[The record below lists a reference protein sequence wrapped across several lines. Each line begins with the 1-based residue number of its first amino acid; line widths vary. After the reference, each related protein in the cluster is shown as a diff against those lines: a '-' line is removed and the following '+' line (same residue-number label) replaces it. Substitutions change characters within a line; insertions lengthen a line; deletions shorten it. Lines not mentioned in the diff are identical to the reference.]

1 MAAYLLYKGVL
12 LSIKRFMGKSMQEDN
27 GRQNMPVNAE
37 ASKKAETTLLLVDDD
52 PLIIDGLGF
61 VLRKQFNLIT
71 ADSRHQAIERL
82 NQANALPSLALID
95 LGLPPYP
102 HKPDEGFALIRE
114 LLSLHPNM
122 KVLVLSGQDNDVNI
136 QHALTI
142 GAVDFIAKPAEPDLL
157 VARLRHHQ
165 RLHEIDQRRDAQ
177 KTVSIIG
184 DSVAMQMVNN
194 QIAQFA
200 NSPFPVLIEG
210 PSGTG
215 KELVARAL
223 HENSVRSNEP
233 YLAINCAAIAPDLL
247 EAQLFG
253 HAKGAF
259 TGATQEHKGF
269 FIEAGKGTLLLDE
282 IGELP
287 MALQGKLLR
296 VIESGEFY
304 RIGETKEL
312 RSQARIIA
320 ATNKTLSEEVKSGQ
334 FRNDLYHRLS
344 ILNIQLP
351 ALNVRGDD
359 VFLLLNTFIDAY
371 ADTVS
376 PFVLDDGARELWQQY
391 DYPGNVR
398 ELRNIVIRLG
408 TKYPGQS
415 VDKDQLSAELETQL
429 SATALAENATSV
441 SDEMITQK
449 IQADEFDLD
458 ALLGEVESR
467 SIRIALEMNDNNV
480 SKAAKALKINR
491 TTLYSRVQKLGSY

>member
-1 MAAYLLYKGVL
+1 MPENELQKPSVNTKTS
-12 LSIKRFMGKSMQEDN
+12 LSTAN
-27 GRQNMPVNAE
+27 
-37 ASKKAETTLLLVDDD
+37 LLLVDDD
-52 PLIIDGLGF
+52 PLILEGLGF
-61 VLRKQFNLIT
+61 MLRKHYKVIT
-71 ADSRHQAIERL
+71 ADSRPQALEKV
-82 NQANALPSLALID
+82 NQADELPSLALID

-102 HKPDEGFALIRE
+102 HKPDEGFTLIRE
-114 LLSLHPNM
+114 LLSLQPNM

-157 VARLRHHQ
+157 LARLQHHQ
-165 RLHEIDQRRDAQ
+165 RLHEIDQRRDSQ

-194 QIAQFA
+194 QISQFA
-200 NSPFPVLIEG
+200 DSPFPVLIEG
-210 PSGTG
+210 ASGTG
-215 KELVARAL
+215 KELVAKAL
-223 HENSVRSNEP
+223 HENSKRSAEP
-233 YLAINCAAIAPDLL
+233 FMAINCAAIAPDLL

-259 TGATQEHKGF
+259 TGAVQEHQGF

-296 VIESGEFY
+296 VIESGQFY
-304 RIGETKEL
+304 RIGETREMQ
-312 RSQARIIA
+312 SQARIIA
-320 ATNKTLSEEVKSGQ
+320 ATNKVLSDEVKNDN

-344 ILNIQLP
+344 ILNIELP
-351 ALNVRGDD
+351 ALSARGDD
-359 VFLLLNTFIDAY
+359 VFLLLNVFMDSY

-415 VDKDQLSAELETQL
+415 VNKIQLSAELETQL
-429 SATALAENATSV
+429 SANSLAENVTSV
-441 SDEMITQK
+441 SDETIAQE
-449 IQADEFDLD
+449 IRADEFDLD
-458 ALLGEVESR
+458 KLLGEIESR
-467 SIRIALEMNDNNV
+467 SIRIALEMNNNNV
-480 SKAAKALKINR
+480 SKAAKALRINR
-491 TTLYSRVQKLGSY
+491 TTLYSRVQKLGTG

>member
-1 MAAYLLYKGVL
+1 MPENNQQG
-12 LSIKRFMGKSMQEDN
+12 LS
-27 GRQNMPVNAE
+27 VNADLSAKE
-37 ASKKAETTLLLVDDD
+37 KATLLLVDDD
-52 PLIIDGLGF
+52 PLIIEGLGF
-61 VLRKQFNLIT
+61 MLRKHYKLIT
-71 ADSRHQAIERL
+71 AESRHQAIQKINEE
-82 NQANALPSLALID
+82 QGLPSLALID

-102 HKPDEGFALIRE
+102 HKPDEGFTLIRE
-114 LLSLHPNM
+114 LLSLQPNM

-157 VARLRHHQ
+157 LARLQHHQ
-165 RLHEIDQRRDAQ
+165 RLHEIDQQRDAQ

-184 DSVAMQMVNN
+184 DSVVMQVVNN
-194 QIAQFA
+194 QIKQFA
-200 NSPFPVLIEG
+200 DSPFPVLIEG
-210 PSGTG
+210 ASGTG
-215 KELVARAL
+215 KELVARSL
-223 HENSVRSNEP
+223 HENSIRSTEP
-233 YLAINCAAIAPDLL
+233 FLAINCAAIAPDLL

-269 FIEAGKGTLLLDE
+269 FIEVGQGTLLLDE

-287 MALQGKLLR
+287 MTLQSKLLR

-304 RIGETKEL
+304 RVGETKEQQ
-312 RSQARIIA
+312 SQARIVT
-320 ATNKTLSEEVKSGQ
+320 ATNKNLADEVKNGD

-351 ALNVRGDD
+351 ALNLRGAD
-359 VFLLLNTFIDAY
+359 VFLLLNTFIEAY

-376 PFVLDDGARELWQQY
+376 PFVLDESARELWQQY

-415 VDKDQLSAELETQL
+415 VNKEQLIAELETEL
-429 SATALAENATSV
+429 SASELAENATSV
-441 SDEMITQK
+441 SDEMIMQK
-449 IQADEFDLD
+449 MRADEFDLD
-458 ALLGEVESR
+458 ELIDEIESR

-491 TTLYSRVQKLGSY
+491 TTLYSRVQKLGSH

>member
-1 MAAYLLYKGVL
+1 
-12 LSIKRFMGKSMQEDN
+12 MGKSMPENKQ
-27 GRQNMPVNAE
+27 QNSSVKNTAG
-37 ASKKAETTLLLVDDD
+37 LLLVDDD
-52 PLIIDGLGF
+52 PLIIEGLGF
-61 VLRKQFNLIT
+61 VLRKQYKLIT
-71 ADSRHQAIERL
+71 AESRQQAIEKIS
-82 NQANALPSLALID
+82 QAEGLPGLALID
-95 LGLPPYP
+95 LGLPPFP

-114 LLSLHPNM
+114 LLSLQPNM

-157 VARLRHHQ
+157 LARLQHHQ
-165 RLHEIDQRRDAQ
+165 RLHEIDQQRDKQ
-177 KTVSIIG
+177 KSVSIIG
-184 DSVAMQMVNN
+184 DSVAMQVVNN
-194 QIAQFA
+194 QILQFA
-200 NSPFPVLIEG
+200 DSPFPVLIEG
-210 PSGTG
+210 PSGSG

-223 HENSVRSNEP
+223 HESSVRSNEP

-253 HAKGAF
+253 YAKGAF
-259 TGATQEHKGF
+259 TGAAQEHKGF

-287 MALQGKLLR
+287 LALQGKLLR

-304 RIGETKEL
+304 RIGETREL
-312 RSQARIIA
+312 HSQARILA
-320 ATNKTLSEEVKSGQ
+320 ATNKNIAEEVRSGN
-334 FRNDLYHRLS
+334 FRNDLYHRLC
-344 ILNIQLP
+344 ILNIKMP

-359 VFLLLNTFIDAY
+359 VFLLLNTFIEAY

-376 PFVLDDGARELWQQY
+376 PFVLDDSARQLWQQY

-415 VDKDQLSAELETQL
+415 VNREQLTAELETQL
-429 SATALAENATSV
+429 SANALADSATSV
-441 SDEMITQK
+441 SDEMISQQ
-449 IQADEFDLD
+449 IQADDFDLD
-458 ALLGEVESR
+458 KLLNEIESR

-480 SKAAKALKINR
+480 SKAANALKINR
-491 TTLYSRVQKLGSY
+491 TTLYSRVQKLGAD

>member
-1 MAAYLLYKGVL
+1 MSDNTKEI
-12 LSIKRFMGKSMQEDN
+12 LSGDSDVAEGKVA
-27 GRQNMPVNAE
+27 R
-37 ASKKAETTLLLVDDD
+37 LLLVDDD
-52 PLIIDGLGF
+52 PLIIEGLGF
-61 VLRKQFNLIT
+61 VLRKQFDLIT
-71 ADSRHQAIERL
+71 ADSRPQAIEKI
-82 NQANALPSLALID
+82 NQSDALPSLALID

-114 LLSLHPNM
+114 LLSLQPNM

-142 GAVDFIAKPAEPDLL
+142 GAVDFIAKPAQPDLL
-157 VARLRHHQ
+157 MARLQHHQ
-165 RLHEIDQRRDAQ
+165 RLHEIDQQRDAQ
-177 KTVSIIG
+177 KGVSIIG
-184 DSVAMQMVNN
+184 DSVAMQMVKN
-194 QIAQFA
+194 QIEQFA
-200 NSPFPVLIEG
+200 DSPFPVLIEG

-223 HENSVRSNEP
+223 HENSVRSGEP
-233 YLAINCAAIAPDLL
+233 YLAINCAAIAADLL

-259 TGATQEHKGF
+259 TGAAQEHKGF
-269 FIEAGKGTLLLDE
+269 FLEVGKGTLLLDE

-304 RIGETKEL
+304 RIGETRERK
-312 RSQARIIA
+312 SQARIIA
-320 ATNKTLSEEVKSGQ
+320 ATNRNLADEVKEGA

-344 ILNIQLP
+344 ILNIELP
-351 ALNVRGDD
+351 ALSARNDD
-359 VFLLLNTFIDAY
+359 VFLLLNAFMEDY

-376 PFVLDDGARELWQQY
+376 PFILDDEARELWHQY

-415 VDKDQLSAELETQL
+415 VNKEQLLAEMETQL
-429 SATALAENATSV
+429 SATSLADNATSV
-441 SDEMITQK
+441 SDEVIAQQ
-449 IQADEFDLD
+449 IRADEFDLD
-458 ALLGEVESR
+458 ALLGEIESR

-491 TTLYSRVQKLGSY
+491 TTLYSRVQKLGSQ

>member
-1 MAAYLLYKGVL
+1 
-12 LSIKRFMGKSMQEDN
+12 
-27 GRQNMPVNAE
+27 MPEEEQLNKPAPAGNTIINNA
-37 ASKKAETTLLLVDDD
+37 SLLLVDDD
-52 PLIIDGLGF
+52 PLILEGLGF
-61 VLRKQFNLIT
+61 MLRKQYKLIT
-71 ADSRHQAIERL
+71 ADSRHQAMEKI
-82 NQANALPSLALID
+82 NQAEEMPSLALID

-157 VARLRHHQ
+157 MARLQHHK
-165 RLHEIDQRRDAQ
+165 RLHDIDQQRDAQ

-194 QIAQFA
+194 QISQFA
-200 NSPFPVLIEG
+200 DSPFPVLIEG
-210 PSGTG
+210 ASGTG

-223 HENSVRSNEP
+223 HENSVRSSEP

-269 FIEAGKGTLLLDE
+269 FIEVGKGTLLLDE

-287 MALQGKLLR
+287 MTLQGKLLR

-304 RIGETKEL
+304 RIGETREL
-312 RSQARIIA
+312 QSQARILA
-320 ATNKTLSEEVKSGQ
+320 ATNKNLSDEIKNGN
-334 FRNDLYHRLS
+334 FRTDLYHRLS
-344 ILNIQLP
+344 ILNIQMP
-351 ALNVRGDD
+351 ALNQRGDD
-359 VFLLLNTFIDAY
+359 VFLLLNTFIEAY

-415 VDKDQLSAELETQL
+415 VNQEQLSAELETQL
-429 SATALAENATSV
+429 SANALAENATSV
-441 SDEMITQK
+441 SDEMIAQQ
-449 IQADEFDLD
+449 IEVGEFDLD
-458 ALLGEVESR
+458 ALLGEIESR
-467 SIRIALEMNDNNV
+467 SIRIALEKNDNNV

-491 TTLYSRVQKLGSY
+491 TTLYSRVQKLGSS

>member
-1 MAAYLLYKGVL
+1 MPK
-12 LSIKRFMGKSMQEDN
+12 N
-27 GRQNMPVNAE
+27 GQQKTSAKTDDSAN
-37 ASKKAETTLLLVDDD
+37 ETVSLLLVDDD
-52 PLIIDGLGF
+52 PLIIEGLGF
-61 VLRKQFNLIT
+61 ILRKQFKLIT
-71 ADSRHQAIERL
+71 AESRHQAIE
-82 NQANALPSLALID
+82 NVNKAEELPCLALID

-114 LLSLHPNM
+114 LLSLQPNM

-157 VARLRHHQ
+157 IARLKHHQ
-165 RLHEIDQRRDAQ
+165 RLHEIDQQRDAQ
-177 KTVSIIG
+177 RSVSIVG
-184 DSVAMQMVNN
+184 DSVVMQVVNN
-194 QIAQFA
+194 QILQFA
-200 NSPFPVLIEG
+200 DSPFPVLIEG

-223 HENSVRSNEP
+223 HENSKRREEP
-233 YLAINCAAIAPDLL
+233 YMAINCAAIAPELL

-259 TGATQEHKGF
+259 TGAMQEHKGF
-269 FIEAGKGTLLLDE
+269 FMEAGKGTLLLDE
-282 IGELP
+282 VGELP
-287 MALQGKLLR
+287 MTLQGKLLR

-304 RIGETKEL
+304 RIGETTEL
-312 RSQARIIA
+312 HSQARIIA
-320 ATNKTLSEEVKSGQ
+320 ATNKNLSEEIKNDR

-344 ILNIQLP
+344 ILNIELP
-351 ALNVRGDD
+351 PLNLRGDD
-359 VFLLLNTFIDAY
+359 VFLLLNTFIEAY
-371 ADTVS
+371 AATVS

-408 TKYPGQS
+408 TKYPGKS
-415 VDKDQLSAELETQL
+415 VNKEQLSAEFETQL
-429 SATALAENATSV
+429 SANALAESATSV

-458 ALLGEVESR
+458 ELLSGIESR

-491 TTLYSRVQKLGSY
+491 TTLYSRVQKLGSD

>member
-1 MAAYLLYKGVL
+1 MPEQGL
-12 LSIKRFMGKSMQEDN
+12 
-27 GRQNMPVNAE
+27 QNKPAR
-37 ASKKAETTLLLVDDD
+37 LLLVDDD
-52 PLIIDGLGF
+52 PLILEGLGF
-61 VLRKQFNLIT
+61 MLRKQFDLIAAET
-71 ADSRHQAIERL
+71 RQQAIEKV
-82 NQANALPSLALID
+82 NQAEGLPSLALID

-114 LLSLHPNM
+114 LLSLEPNM

-157 VARLRHHQ
+157 LARLQHHQ
-165 RLHEIDQRRDAQ
+165 RLHEIDQQRDKE
-177 KTVSIIG
+177 KTVSLIG
-184 DSVAMQMVNN
+184 DSLAMQVVNN
-194 QIAQFA
+194 QISQFA
-200 NSPFPVLIEG
+200 DSPFPVLIEG
-210 PSGTG
+210 ASGTG

-223 HENSVRSNEP
+223 HESSSRSQEP

-259 TGATQEHKGF
+259 TGAASDHKGF
-269 FIEAGKGTLLLDE
+269 FMEVGKGTLLLDE

-287 MALQGKLLR
+287 MSLQGKLLR
-296 VIESGEFY
+296 VLESGEFY
-304 RIGETKEL
+304 RIGETREL
-312 RSQARIIA
+312 QSQARIIA
-320 ATNKTLSEEVKSGQ
+320 ATNKNLSEEVKNEN
-334 FRNDLYHRLS
+334 FRADLYHRLS

-351 ALNVRGDD
+351 ALNLRGDD
-359 VFLLLNTFIDAY
+359 VFLLLNTFIEVY
-371 ADTVS
+371 ADTVP

-415 VDKDQLSAELETQL
+415 VNRDQLCAEMETQL
-429 SATALAENATSV
+429 SSTALADNATTV
-441 SDEMITQK
+441 SDEMIAEK
-449 IQADEFDLD
+449 IQAKEFDLD
-458 ALLGEVESR
+458 ALLSEIESR

-491 TTLYSRVQKLGSY
+491 TTLYSRVQKLGKH

>member
-1 MAAYLLYKGVL
+1 MAE
-12 LSIKRFMGKSMQEDN
+12 SE
-27 GRQNMPVNAE
+27 QNNVSANTGNTVKNT
-37 ASKKAETTLLLVDDD
+37 ASLLLVDDD
-52 PLIIDGLGF
+52 PLIIEGLGF
-61 VLRKQFNLIT
+61 LLRKHYNLIT
-71 ADSRHQAIERL
+71 AESRHHATQKV
-82 NQANALPSLALID
+82 NQARDLPGLALID

-114 LLSLHPNM
+114 LLSLQPNM

-157 VARLRHHQ
+157 LARLQHHQ
-165 RLHEIDQRRDAQ
+165 RLHEIDQQRDAL

-184 DSVAMQMVNN
+184 DSVAMQMVDN
-194 QIAQFA
+194 QISQFA
-200 NSPFPVLIEG
+200 DSPFPVLLEG
-210 PSGTG
+210 ESGTG

-223 HENSVRSNEP
+223 HERSKGNREP
-233 YLAINCAAIAPDLL
+233 YMAINCAAIAPDLL

-253 HAKGAF
+253 HTKGAF
-259 TGATQEHKGF
+259 TGAVQAHKGF
-269 FIEAGKGTLLLDE
+269 FMEVGKGTLLLDE

-304 RIGETKEL
+304 RVGETREL
-312 RSQARIIA
+312 HSQARIVA
-320 ATNKTLSEEVKSGQ
+320 ATNKNLSEEVRNGN

-344 ILNIQLP
+344 ILNIELP
-351 ALNVRGDD
+351 PLSSRGDD
-359 VFLLLNTFIDAY
+359 VFLLLNAFIEAY

-376 PFVLDDGARELWQQY
+376 PFVLDESARELWQQY

-415 VDKDQLSAELETQL
+415 VNKAQLIDELETQL
-429 SATALAENATSV
+429 SATELVENATSV
-441 SDEMITQK
+441 SDDMIIRK
-449 IQADEFDLD
+449 MRSAEFDLD
-458 ALLGEVESR
+458 KLIEEIESR
-467 SIRIALEMNDNNV
+467 CIRIALEMNDNNV

-491 TTLYSRVQKLGSY
+491 TTLYSRVQKLGTGS

>member
-1 MAAYLLYKGVL
+1 MPK
-12 LSIKRFMGKSMQEDN
+12 N
-27 GRQNMPVNAE
+27 GQQNMSAKTDTSENNTV
-37 ASKKAETTLLLVDDD
+37 SLLLVDDD
-52 PLIIDGLGF
+52 PLIIEGLGF
-61 VLRKQFNLIT
+61 ILRKQFKLIT
-71 ADSRHQAIERL
+71 AESRHQAIDNV
-82 NQANALPSLALID
+82 NQAEELPCLALID

-114 LLSLHPNM
+114 LLSLQPNM

-142 GAVDFIAKPAEPDLL
+142 GAVDFIAKPAEPELL
-157 VARLRHHQ
+157 IARLKHHQ
-165 RLHEIDQRRDAQ
+165 RLHEIDQQRDAQ
-177 KTVSIIG
+177 KSVSIVG
-184 DSVAMQMVNN
+184 DSVVMQMVNN
-194 QIAQFA
+194 QISQFA
-200 NSPFPVLIEG
+200 DSPFPVLIEG

-223 HENSVRSNEP
+223 HESSKRSSEP
-233 YLAINCAAIAPDLL
+233 YLAINCAAIAPELL

-259 TGATQEHKGF
+259 TGAMQEHKGF
-269 FIEAGKGTLLLDE
+269 FMEIGKGTLLLDE

-320 ATNKTLSEEVKSGQ
+320 ATNKNLSEEVKNEN

-344 ILNIQLP
+344 ILKIELP
-351 ALNVRGDD
+351 ALNLRGDD
-359 VFLLLNTFIDAY
+359 VFLLLNTFIEAY

-415 VDKDQLSAELETQL
+415 VNKEQLSAELETQL
-429 SATALAENATSV
+429 SANALAENATSV
-441 SDEMITQK
+441 SDEIISQK
-449 IQADEFDLD
+449 IQAKEFDLD
-458 ALLGEVESR
+458 ELLGEIESR

-491 TTLYSRVQKLGSY
+491 TTLYSRVQKLGSP

>member
-1 MAAYLLYKGVL
+1 
-12 LSIKRFMGKSMQEDN
+12 MGKSMQKEN
-27 GRQNMPVNAE
+27 GRQNMPVNTDT
-37 ASKKAETTLLLVDDD
+37 SKNKKATLLLVDDD

-71 ADSRHQAIERL
+71 SDSRHQAIERV
-82 NQANALPSLALID
+82 NQAEELPSLALID

-114 LLSLHPNM
+114 LLSLHPNI

-157 VARLRHHQ
+157 LARLRHHQ

-194 QIAQFA
+194 QISQFA

-223 HENSVRSNEP
+223 HESSTRSNEP

-320 ATNKTLSEEVKSGQ
+320 ARAHE
-334 FRNDLYHRLS
+334 HHH
-344 ILNIQLP
+344 P
-351 ALNVRGDD
+351 AQ
-359 VFLLLNTFIDAY
+359 TAI
-371 ADTVS
+371 
-376 PFVLDDGARELWQQY
+376 P
-391 DYPGNVR
+391 YPR
-398 ELRNIVIRLG
+398 KLR
-408 TKYPGQS
+408 
-415 VDKDQLSAELETQL
+415 
-429 SATALAENATSV
+429 
-441 SDEMITQK
+441 
-449 IQADEFDLD
+449 
-458 ALLGEVESR
+458 
-467 SIRIALEMNDNNV
+467 
-480 SKAAKALKINR
+480 
-491 TTLYSRVQKLGSY
+491 

>member
-1 MAAYLLYKGVL
+1 MPQNEQQNKSAQTDA
-12 LSIKRFMGKSMQEDN
+12 SINET
-27 GRQNMPVNAE
+27 
-37 ASKKAETTLLLVDDD
+37 ASLLLVDDD
-52 PLIIDGLGF
+52 PLILEGLGF
-61 VLRKQFNLIT
+61 VLRKQYNLIT
-71 ADSRHQAIERL
+71 ADSRHQAMERI
-82 NQANALPSLALID
+82 NQADELPSLALID

-114 LLSLHPNM
+114 LLSLRPNM

-157 VARLRHHQ
+157 MARLQHHK
-165 RLHEIDQRRDAQ
+165 RLYDIDQQRDAQ

-194 QIAQFA
+194 QISQFA
-200 NSPFPVLIEG
+200 DSPFPVLIEG

-223 HENSVRSNEP
+223 HENSVRRNEP

-269 FIEAGKGTLLLDE
+269 FIEVGKGTLLLDE

-304 RIGETKEL
+304 RIGETREL
-312 RSQARIIA
+312 RSQARILA
-320 ATNKTLSEEVKSGQ
+320 ATNKNLSDEVKKGD
-334 FRNDLYHRLS
+334 FRTDLYHRLS

-351 ALNVRGDD
+351 ALNQRGDD
-359 VFLLLNTFIDAY
+359 VFLLLNTFIEAY
-371 ADTVS
+371 AETVS
-376 PFVLDDGARELWQQY
+376 PFVLDDGAREVWQQY

-415 VDKDQLSAELETQL
+415 VNKDQLCAELETQL
-429 SATALAENATSV
+429 SANALAENATSV
-441 SDEMITQK
+441 SDEMIAQK
-449 IQADEFDLD
+449 IDADEFDLD
-458 ALLGEVESR
+458 ELLNEIESR
-467 SIRIALEMNDNNV
+467 SIRIALEKNDNNV

-491 TTLYSRVQKLGSY
+491 TTLYSRVQKLGT

>member
-1 MAAYLLYKGVL
+1 
-12 LSIKRFMGKSMQEDN
+12 
-27 GRQNMPVNAE
+27 MPKDEQQRTPAKTGATENNIV
-37 ASKKAETTLLLVDDD
+37 SLLLVDDD
-52 PLIIDGLGF
+52 PLIIEGLGF
-61 VLRKQFNLIT
+61 ILRKQFKLIT
-71 ADSRHQAIERL
+71 AESRHQAMDNI
-82 NQANALPSLALID
+82 NQSGELPCLALID

-114 LLSLHPNM
+114 LLSLQPNM

-157 VARLRHHQ
+157 IARLKHHQ

-177 KTVSIIG
+177 KTVSMVG
-184 DSVAMQMVNN
+184 DSVVMQVVNN
-194 QIAQFA
+194 QISQFA
-200 NSPFPVLIEG
+200 DSPFPVLIEG
-210 PSGTG
+210 ASGTG

-223 HENSVRSNEP
+223 HENSKRSNEP
-233 YLAINCAAIAPDLL
+233 YMAINCAAIAPELL

-253 HAKGAF
+253 HSKGAF
-259 TGATQEHKGF
+259 TGAMQEHKGF
-269 FIEAGKGTLLLDE
+269 FIEIGKGTLLLDE

-287 MALQGKLLR
+287 MTLQGKLLR

-304 RIGETKEL
+304 RIGETTEL
-312 RSQARIIA
+312 HSQARIIA
-320 ATNKTLSEEVKSGQ
+320 ATNKILSEEVKKDS

-344 ILNIQLP
+344 ILNIELP
-351 ALNVRGDD
+351 ALNLRGDD
-359 VFLLLNTFIDAY
+359 VFLLLNTFIETY

-415 VDKDQLSAELETQL
+415 VNKDQLIAEMETQL

-441 SDEMITQK
+441 SDEMISQK
-449 IQADEFDLD
+449 IQAGEFDLD
-458 ALLGEVESR
+458 NLLTEIESR
-467 SIRIALEMNDNNV
+467 SIRIALEMNENNV

-491 TTLYSRVQKLGSY
+491 TTLYSRVQKLGSD

>member
-1 MAAYLLYKGVL
+1 
-12 LSIKRFMGKSMQEDN
+12 
-27 GRQNMPVNAE
+27 MPVNE
-37 ASKKAETTLLLVDDD
+37 LQKPSVNTKASLSADSLLLVDDD
-52 PLIIDGLGF
+52 PLILEGLGF
-61 VLRKQFNLIT
+61 MLRKHYNVIT
-71 ADSRHQAIERL
+71 ADSRPQALEKV
-82 NQANALPSLALID
+82 NQADELPSLALID

-102 HKPDEGFALIRE
+102 HKPDEGFTLIRE
-114 LLSLHPNM
+114 LLSLQPNM

-157 VARLRHHQ
+157 LARLKHHQ
-165 RLHEIDQRRDAQ
+165 RLHEIDQRRDSQ

-194 QIAQFA
+194 QISQFA
-200 NSPFPVLIEG
+200 DSPFPVLIEG
-210 PSGTG
+210 ASGTG

-223 HENSVRSNEP
+223 HENSKRSAEP
-233 YLAINCAAIAPDLL
+233 YMAINCAAIAPDLL

-259 TGATQEHKGF
+259 TGAQHEHKGF

-296 VIESGEFY
+296 VIESGQFY
-304 RIGETKEL
+304 RIGETKEMQ
-312 RSQARIIA
+312 SQARIIA
-320 ATNKTLSEEVKSGQ
+320 ATNKILSDEVKNDN

-359 VFLLLNTFIDAY
+359 VFLLLNVFMDSY

-415 VDKDQLSAELETQL
+415 VNKIQLSAELETQL
-429 SATALAENATSV
+429 SANSLTENATSV
-441 SDEMITQK
+441 SDETIAQE
-449 IQADEFDLD
+449 IRADEFDLD
-458 ALLGEVESR
+458 KLLGEIESR
-467 SIRIALEMNDNNV
+467 SIRIALEMNNNNV
-480 SKAAKALKINR
+480 SKAAKALRINR
-491 TTLYSRVQKLGSY
+491 TTLYSRVQKLGTG

>member
-1 MAAYLLYKGVL
+1 MPENEAKKSPATKLDVKSAA
-12 LSIKRFMGKSMQEDN
+12 
-27 GRQNMPVNAE
+27 
-37 ASKKAETTLLLVDDD
+37 TLLLVDDD
-52 PLIIDGLGF
+52 PLILEGLGF
-61 VLRKQFNLIT
+61 ILRKQYKLIT
-71 ADSRHQAIERL
+71 ADSRQQALEKIK
-82 NQANALPSLALID
+82 QADELPSIALID

-102 HKPDEGFALIRE
+102 HKPDEGFELIRK
-114 LLSLHPNM
+114 LLSLQPNM

-142 GAVDFIAKPAEPDLL
+142 GAVDFIAKPADPELL
-157 VARLRHHQ
+157 LTRLRHHQ
-165 RLHEIDQRRDAQ
+165 RLNEIDQQREQ
-177 KTVSIIG
+177 ENPISIIG
-184 DSVAMQMVNN
+184 DSVAVQMVKD
-194 QIAQFA
+194 QIEQFA

-215 KELVARAL
+215 KELVAREL
-223 HENSVRSNEP
+223 HEKSSRKNEP

-269 FIEAGKGTLLLDE
+269 FIEAGKGTLVLDE

-287 MALQGKLLR
+287 LSLQGKLLR
-296 VIESGEFY
+296 VLESGEFF

-312 RSQARIIA
+312 RSEARIIA
-320 ATNKTLSEEVKSGQ
+320 ATNKVISEEVGNGN

-344 ILNIQLP
+344 ILNIKLP
-351 ALNVRGDD
+351 ALSLRGDD
-359 VFLLLNTFIDAY
+359 VFLLLNTFIEAY
-371 ADTVS
+371 ADTVP
-376 PFVLDDGARELWQQY
+376 PFVLDDEARELWHQY

-415 VDKDQLSAELETQL
+415 ITKERLSAEFETQL
-429 SATALAENATSV
+429 SATSLAEGGAAV
-441 SDEMITQK
+441 SDEMIAQK
-449 IQADEFDLD
+449 IKDDEFDLD
-458 ALLGEVESR
+458 ELIDEIESR
-467 SIRIALEMNDNNV
+467 SIRIALEMHGNNV

-491 TTLYSRVQKLGSY
+491 TTLYSRVQKLGTH

>member
-1 MAAYLLYKGVL
+1 MPENEQQ
-12 LSIKRFMGKSMQEDN
+12 IKTSDSNNQTDT
-27 GRQNMPVNAE
+27 
-37 ASKKAETTLLLVDDD
+37 ETTLLLVDDD
-52 PLIIDGLGF
+52 PLILEGLGF
-61 VLRKQFNLIT
+61 VLRKQYKMIT
-71 ADSRHQAIERL
+71 ADSRHQAMEKVQ
-82 NQANALPSLALID
+82 QADELPTVALID

-102 HKPDEGFALIRE
+102 HKPDEGFTLIRE

-122 KVLVLSGQDNDVNI
+122 KILVLSGQDNDVNI

-157 VARLRHHQ
+157 LARLRHHQ
-165 RLHEIDQRRDAQ
+165 RLYEIDQRRDAES
-177 KTVSIIG
+177 TVSIIG
-184 DSVAMQMVNN
+184 DSVAMQVVNN
-194 QIAQFA
+194 QISQFTD
-200 NSPFPVLIEG
+200 SPFPVLLEG
-210 PSGTG
+210 ASGTG

-223 HENSVRSNEP
+223 HENSQRSAEP

-259 TGATQEHKGF
+259 TGAAQAHDGF

-287 MALQGKLLR
+287 MQLQGKLLR
-296 VIESGEFY
+296 VLESGEFY

-312 RSQARIIA
+312 SSQARIIA
-320 ATNKTLSEEVKSGQ
+320 ATNKNLSEEVKAGN

-351 ALNVRGDD
+351 PLNLRGDD
-359 VFLLLNTFIDAY
+359 AFLLLNTFIESY
-371 ADTVS
+371 AGTVS
-376 PFVLDDGARELWQQY
+376 PFVLDDSAREVWQQY

-408 TKYPGQS
+408 TKYPGKS
-415 VDKDQLSAELETQL
+415 VNKDQLCAELETQL
-429 SATALAENATSV
+429 SAVSLTDQATAV
-441 SDEMITQK
+441 SDETISQQ
-449 IQADEFDLD
+449 ISAGEFDLD
-458 ALLGEVESR
+458 ELLGEIESR
-467 SIRIALEMNDNNV
+467 CIRIALEMNGSNV

-491 TTLYSRVQKLGSY
+491 TTLYSRVQKLGTH

>member
-1 MAAYLLYKGVL
+1 MQKGEQQ
-12 LSIKRFMGKSMQEDN
+12 KSTLDTN
-27 GRQNMPVNAE
+27 N
-37 ASKKAETTLLLVDDD
+37 SKSEKTCLLLVDDD
-52 PLIIDGLGF
+52 PLILEGLGF
-61 VLRKQFNLIT
+61 LLRKQHELIT
-71 ADSRHQAIERL
+71 ADSRHQAMEKVQ
-82 NQANALPSLALID
+82 QADQLPGLALID

-114 LLSLHPNM
+114 LLSLQPNM
-122 KVLVLSGQDNDVNI
+122 KILVLSGQDNDVNI

-157 VARLRHHQ
+157 LARLKHHQ
-165 RLHEIDQRRDAQ
+165 RLLEIDQRRDAEE
-177 KTVSIIG
+177 KVSIIG
-184 DSVAMQMVNN
+184 DSVAMQVVNN

-200 NSPFPVLIEG
+200 DSPFPVLLEG
-210 PSGTG
+210 ASGTG

-223 HENSVRSNEP
+223 HENSKRSTEP

-259 TGATQEHKGF
+259 TGAAQEHNGF

-287 MALQGKLLR
+287 IQLQGKLLR
-296 VIESGEFY
+296 VLESGEFY

-312 RSQARIIA
+312 QSQARIIA
-320 ATNKTLSEEVKSGQ
+320 ATNKNLSEEVRDEN
-334 FRNDLYHRLS
+334 FRTDLYHRLS

-351 ALNVRGDD
+351 PLSIRGDD
-359 VFLLLNTFIDAY
+359 VFLLLNTFIESY

-376 PFVLDDGARELWQQY
+376 PFVLDDDAREVWQQY

-408 TKYPGQS
+408 TKYPGKS
-415 VDKDQLSAELETQL
+415 VNKNQLCAELETQL
-429 SATALAENATSV
+429 SAIALTDRATAV
-441 SDEMITQK
+441 SDETISQK
-449 IQADEFDLD
+449 IKEDEFDLD
-458 ALLGEVESR
+458 ELLSEIESR
-467 SIRIALEMNDNNV
+467 CIRFALEMNDNNV

-491 TTLYSRVQKLGSY
+491 TTLYSRVQKLGSH

>member
-1 MAAYLLYKGVL
+1 MPKNE
-12 LSIKRFMGKSMQEDN
+12 Q
-27 GRQNMPVNAE
+27 QNNSANDKAPLNV
-37 ASKKAETTLLLVDDD
+37 ASLLLVDDD
-52 PLIIDGLGF
+52 PLILEGLGF
-61 VLRKQFNLIT
+61 MLRKQYNVIT
-71 ADSRHQAIERL
+71 AETRQQALEKI
-82 NQANALPSLALID
+82 NQAGELPTLALID

-102 HKPDEGFALIRE
+102 HKPDEGFTLIRE
-114 LLSLHPNM
+114 LLSLQPNM

-142 GAVDFIAKPAEPDLL
+142 GAVDFIAKPAKPDLL
-157 VARLRHHQ
+157 LARLQHHQ
-165 RLHEIDQRRDAQ
+165 RLHEIDQRRDSQ
-177 KTVSIIG
+177 KTVSIVG
-184 DSVAMQMVNN
+184 DSVAMQMVDT
-194 QIAQFA
+194 QISQFA
-200 NSPFPVLIEG
+200 DSPFPVLIEG
-210 PSGTG
+210 ASGTG

-223 HENSVRSNEP
+223 HENSKRSSEP

-259 TGATQEHKGF
+259 TGATHEHKGF
-269 FIEAGKGTLLLDE
+269 FIEVGKGTLLLDE

-287 MALQGKLLR
+287 IALQGKLLR

-304 RIGETKEL
+304 RLGETREL
-312 RSQARIIA
+312 QSQARIIA
-320 ATNKTLSEEVKSGQ
+320 STNKVLSDEVKSEN

-351 ALNVRGDD
+351 PLSARGDD
-359 VFLLLNTFIDAY
+359 VFLLLNTFMESY

-415 VDKDQLSAELETQL
+415 VDKIQLSAELETQL
-429 SATALAENATSV
+429 SANDLAESATSV
-441 SDEMITQK
+441 SDEMIARE
-449 IQADEFDLD
+449 IRADEFDLD
-458 ALLGEVESR
+458 KLLGEIESR

-480 SKAAKALKINR
+480 SKAAKALRINR
-491 TTLYSRVQKLGSY
+491 TTLYSRVQKLGTG

>member
-1 MAAYLLYKGVL
+1 MPETK
-12 LSIKRFMGKSMQEDN
+12 Q
-27 GRQNMPVNAE
+27 QNMTDVLENDRAV
-37 ASKKAETTLLLVDDD
+37 LLLVDDD
-52 PLIIDGLGF
+52 PLITEGLGF
-61 VLRKQFNLIT
+61 MLRKQYELIV
-71 ADSRHQAIERL
+71 AESRSQAIEKI
-82 NQANALPSLALID
+82 NQAKRLPSVALID

-114 LLSLHPNM
+114 LLSLQPNM

-136 QHALTI
+136 QHALAI

-157 VARLRHHQ
+157 LARLKHHQ
-165 RLHEIDQRRDAQ
+165 RLHEIDQRRDEL
-177 KTVSIIG
+177 KTTSIIG

-194 QIAQFA
+194 QISQFA
-200 NSPFPVLIEG
+200 DSPFPVLIEG
-210 PSGTG
+210 ASGTG

-223 HENSVRSNEP
+223 HENSKRRNAP
-233 YLAINCAAIAPDLL
+233 YHAINCAAIAPDLL

-253 HAKGAF
+253 HTKGAF
-259 TGATQEHKGF
+259 TGATQEHNGF
-269 FIEAGKGTLLLDE
+269 FIEVKKGTLLLDE

-304 RIGETKEL
+304 RMGETKEL
-312 RSQARIIA
+312 RSEARIIA
-320 ATNKTLSEEVKSGQ
+320 ATNKNLSDEVKNGR
-334 FRNDLYHRLS
+334 FRADLYHRLS
-344 ILNIQLP
+344 ILNIKLP

-359 VFLLLNTFIDAY
+359 VFLLLNACIEAY

-376 PFVLDDGARELWQQY
+376 PFVLDDDARELWQQY

-415 VDKDQLSAELETQL
+415 VNREQLSAELETQL
-429 SATALAENATSV
+429 SANSLAESATSV
-441 SDEMITQK
+441 SDEMIMQK
-449 IQADEFDLD
+449 IKADDFDLD
-458 ALLGEVESR
+458 ELLNGIESR

-491 TTLYSRVQKLGSY
+491 TTLYSRVQKFEGS

>member
-1 MAAYLLYKGVL
+1 
-12 LSIKRFMGKSMQEDN
+12 
-27 GRQNMPVNAE
+27 MPENESPNTPENSDASVN
-37 ASKKAETTLLLVDDD
+37 TPTRLLLVDDD
-52 PLIIDGLGF
+52 PLIIEGLGF
-61 VLRKQFNLIT
+61 MLRKQYNLIT
-71 ADSRHQAIERL
+71 ADSRHQAIQKINE
-82 NQANALPSLALID
+82 AEGLPSLALID

-102 HKPDEGFALIRE
+102 HKPDEGFTLIRE
-114 LLSLHPNM
+114 LLSLQPNM

-136 QHALTI
+136 QHALAI

-157 VARLRHHQ
+157 LARLQHHQ
-165 RLHEIDQRRDAQ
+165 RFHEIDQQRDAQ
-177 KTVSIIG
+177 TKVSIIG
-184 DSVAMQMVNN
+184 DSVAMQMVDN
-194 QIAQFA
+194 QISQFA
-200 NSPFPVLIEG
+200 DSPFPVLLEG

-223 HENSVRSNEP
+223 HENSKRRAEP
-233 YLAINCAAIAPDLL
+233 YMAINCAAIAPDLL

-253 HAKGAF
+253 HTKGAF
-259 TGATQEHKGF
+259 TGATQSHKGF

-312 RSQARIIA
+312 QSQARIIA
-320 ATNKTLSEEVKSGQ
+320 ATNRNLSEEVRNGG

-351 ALNVRGDD
+351 ALSARGDD
-359 VFLLLNTFIDAY
+359 VFLLLNAFIEAY
-371 ADTVS
+371 SDTVS
-376 PFVLDDGARELWQQY
+376 PFVLDESARELWRQY

-415 VDKDQLSAELETQL
+415 VNKEQLMNELETQI
-429 SATALAENATSV
+429 SSTELAENATSV
-441 SDEMITQK
+441 SDDMIMQK
-449 IQADEFDLD
+449 IRADEFDLD
-458 ALLGEVESR
+458 KLIGEIESR

-480 SKAAKALKINR
+480 SKAAKALRINR
-491 TTLYSRVQKLGSY
+491 TTLYSRVQKLGAG

>member
-1 MAAYLLYKGVL
+1 MHETK
-12 LSIKRFMGKSMQEDN
+12 Q
-27 GRQNMPVNAE
+27 QNM
-37 ASKKAETTLLLVDDD
+37 SDKTETSTDETATLLLVDDD
-52 PLIIDGLGF
+52 PLITEGLGF
-61 VLRKQFNLIT
+61 MLRKQYNLIV
-71 ADSRHQAIERL
+71 AESRSQAVEKI
-82 NQANALPSLALID
+82 NQAKQLPSIALVD

-114 LLSLHPNM
+114 LLSLQPNM
-122 KVLVLSGQDNDVNI
+122 KVMVLSGQDNDVNI
-136 QHALTI
+136 QHALAI
-142 GAVDFIAKPAEPDLL
+142 GAVDFIAKPADPDLL
-157 VARLRHHQ
+157 MARLQHHQ
-165 RLHEIDQRRDAQ
+165 RLHEIDQRRDAL
-177 KTVSIIG
+177 KTTSIIG
-184 DSVAMQMVNN
+184 DSVAMQMVDN
-194 QIAQFA
+194 QISQFSD
-200 NSPFPVLIEG
+200 SPFPVLIEG
-210 PSGTG
+210 ASGTG

-223 HENSVRSNEP
+223 HENSKRKNAP
-233 YLAINCAAIAPDLL
+233 YHAINCAAIAPDLL

-253 HAKGAF
+253 HTKGAF

-269 FIEAGKGTLLLDE
+269 FIEVKKGTLLLDE

-312 RSQARIIA
+312 RSEARIIA
-320 ATNKTLSEEVKSGQ
+320 ATNKNLSDEVKNGR
-334 FRNDLYHRLS
+334 FRADLYHRLS
-344 ILNIQLP
+344 ILNIKLP
-351 ALNVRGDD
+351 ALNQRGDD
-359 VFLLLNTFIDAY
+359 VFLLLNACIEAY

-415 VDKDQLSAELETQL
+415 VNKEQLSAELETQL
-429 SATALAENATSV
+429 SVNALAETETTV
-441 SDEMITQK
+441 SDEMITQRIK
-449 IQADEFDLD
+449 ADDFDLD
-458 ALLGEVESR
+458 VLLSEIESR

-491 TTLYSRVQKLGSY
+491 TTLYSRVQKFEAT